1 MASAPI
7 ENDDQIVDTGDVEA
21 GEPAQLTEVEQ
32 LAQEMGWDPNHKGG
46 NGKPPRTAREWIAS
60 TNRHNKNLQRE
71 VDGLRTS
78 IDRIVDATDKQVKR
92 EVESR
97 IREIEQR
104 FEAAVDAQDK
114 AGAAKAA
121 QDMRDLE
128 SEQQAASAPRGES
141 AEDKFARENTWYGN
155 DEEATAYAVAQS
167 QLQAK
172 KGITDP
178 DKQLANVAAAVRK
191 RFPELFDDGQGEQDQ
206 REKPKTP
213 LLNAPSRSAG
223 GRKTTG
229 FADMPEA
236 ARLAANRFYEAAK
249 MRGSAPDRKAYE
261 AQYAKDYFADQA
273 A

>member
-1 MASAPI
+1 MAD
-7 ENDDQIVDTGDVEA
+7 ENEQAAQVEQETGN
-21 GEPAQLTEVEQ
+21 EPRQLTEVEQ
-32 LAQEMGWDPNHKGG
+32 LAQEMGWDPEYKG
-46 NGKPPRTAREWIAS
+46 NGNKPPRTAREWIAS

-71 VDGLRTS
+71 VEGLRSS

-92 EVESR
+92 EVEQKA
-97 IREIEQR
+97 REIEAR
-104 FEAAVDAQDK
+104 FEAAVEEGDK

-128 SEQQAASAPRGES
+128 QEQQPAPKGET
-141 AEDKFARENTWYGN
+141 AEAKFARENTWYGQ

-172 KGITDP
+172 KGVTDP
-178 DKQLANVAAAVRK
+178 ERQLSAVVAAVKK
-191 RFPELFDDGQGEQDQ
+191 RFPELFDDGKQPEEQE

-213 LLNAPSRSAG
+213 LLNAPSRGSG
-223 GRKTTG
+223 QRKTTG
-229 FADMPEA
+229 FSDMPEV

-249 MRGSAPDRKAYE
+249 MRGTAPDRKDFE
-261 AQYAKDYFADQA
+261 AKYARDYFADQA